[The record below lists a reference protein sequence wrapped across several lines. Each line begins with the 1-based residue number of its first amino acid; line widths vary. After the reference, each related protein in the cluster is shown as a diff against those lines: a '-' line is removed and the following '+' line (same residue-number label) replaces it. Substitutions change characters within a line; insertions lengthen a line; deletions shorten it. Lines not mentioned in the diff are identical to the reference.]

1 MAIDKKIRFGEK
13 VPQLVTPSKNGKR
26 PGYRGDD
33 AYGSSSKSNQATS
46 SRAATSSTNSSAP
59 GGSSGQETRGDG
71 PAPTTFQGNTQIVD
85 TRFDVPLTETTI
97 DPMDIREQYRIG
109 NPINDNPFGKTEV
122 TFNQPYMAQ
131 GLETNRYNNYLDS
144 QNLKNYAPDPV
155 NVPFMPLATK
165 GLGILQQFGNNKN
178 TQFFADNVAGKYGY
192 GYGVEDY
199 QQYMQDRVSGKVGAY
214 GNEEQ
219 GQNALNER
227 SGNLGGI
234 ESVVEVQNTGPVDY
248 GPMEGMAYTAVEPQ
262 PGFRYIYDQYGRRSS
277 IPIEGY
283 TGTVNEAE
291 RINNDFNFGTYSNPI
306 YSDDLV

>member
-144 QNLKNYAPDPV
+144 QNLKNYVPDPV

>member
-1 MAIDKKIRFGEK
+1 MTIDKRINFG
-13 VPQLVTPSKNGKR
+13 G
-26 PGYRGDD
+26 
-33 AYGSSSKSNQATS
+33 
-46 SRAATSSTNSSAP
+46 
-59 GGSSGQETRGDG
+59 GGSQDHVGGGGYQGGGGESTGGGKGSKAGGAGTGTDNRGSTGGSNNSPFSSGY
-71 PAPTTFQGNTQIVD
+71 QGAVNQTK
-85 TRFDVPLTETTI
+85 TAT
-97 DPMDIREQYRIG
+97 PMDIKEQYAVN
-109 NPINDNPFGKTEV
+109 NPITLGAPIAP
-122 TFNQPYMAQ
+122 TFMSQ
-131 GLETNRYNNYLDS
+131 GLETNRYNNYLDT
-144 QNLKNYAPDPV
+144 QNLKGYVPDPV

-165 GLGILQQFGNNKN
+165 GLGILQKFGNDKN

-199 QQYMQDRVSGKVGAY
+199 QQYMSDRMAGKVGAY

-219 GQNALNER
+219 GQNALNEG

-283 TGTVNEAE
+283 TGTVVEE
-291 RINNDFNFGTYSNPI
+291 ESLDNDFNFGTQSNPI
-306 YSDDLV
+306 YSNDLG